1 MGRIDQNNI
10 TVKLY
15 KYVPIILLFI
25 SVLNEFDFNNL
36 GLKYFSF
43 NFSYILIFYYS
54 LKKSESLGYINI
66 FIAGLFNDV
75 VVGTPLG
82 LSSLMFLILCGAA
95 AYLRNITLRPSLIK
109 DCIFFLI
116 TILIIN
122 SLLFIVLNIIFNY
135 ELDYFD
141 QIINIIFTFLLYLFF
156 SYLFNLFENYVV
168 GKINVGWKFSCKKN
182 PYNQ

>member
-1 MGRIDQNNI
+1 MNEINKNNI
-10 TVKLY
+10 IHRLY
-15 KYVPIILLFI
+15 RYTPIILLFI

-54 LKKSESLGYINI
+54 LKKSESLGHISI

-75 VVGTPLG
+75 VIGTPIG
-82 LSSLMFLILCGAA
+82 LSSLMYLILCVAA
-95 AYLRNITLRPSLIK
+95 SYIRNITLRPSLIK

-122 SLLFIVLNIIFNY
+122 SLLSIILNFIFDFK
-135 ELDYFD
+135 LDYYE
-141 QIINIIFTFLLYLFF
+141 QLINIIWTFLLYFLF
-156 SYLFNLFENYVV
+156 SNLFDFFEHRLAGRN
-168 GKINVGWKFSCKKN
+168 NAR
-182 PYNQ
+182 

>member
-1 MGRIDQNNI
+1 MTELRNKNFIRKILSQ
-10 TVKLY
+10 
-15 KYVPIILLFI
+15 VPLILLFI
-25 SVLNEFDFNNL
+25 SVLNNFDFNYL

-54 LKKSESLGYINI
+54 LKKSESLGYIYI

-75 VVGTPLG
+75 VVGAPIG
-82 LSSLMFLILCGAA
+82 LSSLMYLILCGSA

-122 SLLFIVLNIIFNY
+122 SLLFIILNFIFNY
-135 ELDYFD
+135 QLDYFD
-141 QIINIIFTFLLYLFF
+141 QIINIIYTFLLYFLF
-156 SYLFNLFENYVV
+156 SNLFDFFENNFV
-168 GKINVGWKFSCKKN
+168 GKNNVG
-182 PYNQ
+182 